1 MRRAGIIAGVV
12 ALATAAPAFAEGRFQ
27 VEPTRIDLA
36 SAAPSGAV
44 TVTNHGQSALRLQAS
59 VFRWTQDASGA
70 MQLTAAPEMVVRPAL
85 FEVQP
90 GKART
95 VRVGTTAT
103 AAAVEQSYRVF
114 IEELPDRTATQA
126 AGIHVLTRIGVPVF
140 LAPRVAKVAIELAAV
155 NDGGKPAVIVKNP
168 GTLHVKLGAVKLRAA
183 DGGWEKTAAGWYV
196 LPGDAR
202 RFPIEAGKACAAGD
216 RWIAEAIDETGAR
229 WASAP
234 SPCER

>member
-1 MRRAGIIAGVV
+1 MRRAGIIMGLV
-12 ALATAAPAFAEGRFQ
+12 ALAAAAPAFAEGRFQ
-27 VEPTRIDLA
+27 VEPTRIDL
-36 SAAPSGAV
+36 SSTAPSGAV
-44 TVTNHGQSALRLQAS
+44 TVTNHGPAALRLQAS
-59 VFRWTQDASGA
+59 VFRWAQDANGA
-70 MQLTAAPEMVVRPAL
+70 MQLTPAPELVVRPAL

-103 AAAVEQSYRVF
+103 AADVEQSYRVF
-114 IEELPDRTATQA
+114 VEELPDRTAAQT

-140 LAPRVAKVAIELAAV
+140 LAPRVPRVAIEISAV
-155 NDGGKPAVIVKNP
+155 TEAGKPIVIVKNP

-183 DGGWEKTAAGWYV
+183 DGGWENTAAGWYV

-202 RFPIEAGKACAAGD
+202 RFPVAAGKACGAGD
-216 RWIAEAIDETGAR
+216 RWVAEATSEDGAR